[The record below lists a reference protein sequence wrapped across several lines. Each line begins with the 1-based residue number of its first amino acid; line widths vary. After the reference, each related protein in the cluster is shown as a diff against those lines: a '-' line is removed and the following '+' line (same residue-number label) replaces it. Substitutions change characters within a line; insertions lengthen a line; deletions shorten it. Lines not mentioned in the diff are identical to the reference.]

1 MLTNYQN
8 FDTIL
13 PTVANRLPKNY
24 IIVIRY
30 SIKILF
36 VLTKKKYNEVLYALF

>member
-13 PTVANRLPKNY
+13 PTVTNRLPKNY
-24 IIVIRY
+24 IIEY
-30 SIKILF
+30 TAIKPYF
-36 VLTKKKYNEVLYALF
+36 TPNYFFDKKYLKNE